1 MGLPRLP
8 RHIAFSSLLFLTLS
22 SSLGCQQGEGEQRAS
37 ATRAQR
43 SVAAVRRTQQGNR
56 LTERG
61 IDALCERRF
70 PATGAEQ
77 RPFRLPPLRPLP
89 GVTRA
94 QPFPQSGWR
103 WVNLWATWCRPCIE
117 EFEMMRRWLTAL
129 EAEQLAPTLVL
140 VSVDADQHAA
150 RLQEMAPT
158 LPGINWWLRAPQ
170 LLGELLQIF
179 DLREGAPIP
188 IHAFIDPAG
197 MIRCVRVGKLSPL
210 DLPAIK
216 ALLQGKGR
224 GYALP

>member
-1 MGLPRLP
+1 MGFPLPP
-8 RHIAFSSLLFLTLS
+8 HHIASSSLLLFMLLL
-22 SSLGCQQGEGEQRAS
+22 SLGCQQDEEQQGVSLA
-37 ATRAQR
+37 RAQR
-43 SVAAVRRTQQGNR
+43 SVAAVRRTQGNR

-61 IDALCERRF
+61 IDALCEQRF

-89 GVTRA
+89 GTTRA

-140 VSVDADQHAA
+140 VSVDADQHAE

-158 LPGINWWLRAPQ
+158 LPGASWWLRAPQ

-179 DLREGAPIP
+179 GLREGAPIP

-216 ALLQGKGR
+216 ALLQGR
-224 GYALP
+224 G